1 MNVFTSAKKT
11 AIATV
16 TAGTLILSVA
26 GAVPSYAAAN
36 TTAPAAAPVDD
47 HMKAF
52 QTLMSFYKP
61 ALQGQFPNFHGFTV
75 GLTSHETVIKAIG
88 KAESP
93 AKDADGFD
101 VYHAEMGHPGYA
113 LNYKLDKIRE
123 MRYFGTNVER
133 QTNLGGISARMVIQ
147 HWGAPNQ
154 SALIKSGKTVQKKL
168 TYVRGKYQLEFI
180 FNNTS
185 GLDLDHINLVNKSI
199 K

>member
-1 MNVFTSAKKT
+1 MKKT

-16 TAGTLILSVA
+16 AAGTLALSIA
-26 GAVPSYAAAN
+26 GAIPSYAEA
-36 TTAPAAAPVDD
+36 TTAAPVDA

-61 ALQGQFPNFHGFTV
+61 ALQGQFPNFHDFTI
-75 GLTSHETVIKAIG
+75 GSTSHETVIKAIG

-101 VYHAEMGHPGYA
+101 VYNASMGQPGYA
-113 LNYKLDKIRE
+113 INYKLDKIRE

-133 QTNLGGISARMVIQ
+133 QTNLGGISLRMLIQ
-147 HWGAPNQ
+147 HWGTPNE
-154 SALIKSGKTVQKKL
+154 SVLIKAGKTVQKKI
-168 TYVRGKYQLEFI
+168 TYFRGKYQLEFI
-180 FNNTS
+180 FNGAS
-185 GLDLDHINLVNKSI
+185 GLDLDHINLVNKTV

>member
-1 MNVFTSAKKT
+1 MNLYTSVRKT
-11 AIATV
+11 AVVAV
-16 TAGTLILSVA
+16 TAGTLVLSGA
-26 GAVPSYAAAN
+26 GAIPANAAAV
-36 TTAPAAAPVDD
+36 TAAAVPVDA
-47 HMKAF
+47 HMQAF

-61 ALQGQFPNFHGFTV
+61 ALQGQFPNFHNFTI
-75 GLTSHETVIKAIG
+75 GSTTHETVIKAIG
-88 KAESP
+88 EAESP

-113 LNYKLDKIRE
+113 FNYKLDKIRE

-133 QTNLGGISARMVIQ
+133 QTNLGGISVRMLVQ

-154 SALIKSGKTVQKKL
+154 SVLIKSGKTVQKKL

-180 FNNTS
+180 FNGTNGT
-185 GLDLDHINLVNKSI
+185 DLDHINLVNKAS

>member
-1 MNVFTSAKKT
+1 MNLYASLKKT
-11 AIATV
+11 AIATIA
-16 TAGTLILSVA
+16 AGTLVLSAA
-26 GAVPSYAAAN
+26 GTVPSYAAAD
-36 TTAPAAAPVDD
+36 TTASVDSQT
-47 HMKAF
+47 KAL

-61 ALQGQFPNFHGFTV
+61 ALQGQFPNFHSFTI
-75 GLTSHETVIKAIG
+75 GKTTHETVIKTIG

-113 LNYKLDKIRE
+113 INYKLGKIRE

-133 QTNLGGISARMVIQ
+133 QTNLGGISVRMLV
-147 HWGAPNQ
+147 HNWGAPNE
-154 SALIKSGKTVQKKL
+154 SVLIKSGKITQKKI

-180 FNNTS
+180 FNGTS
-185 GLDLDHINLVNKSI
+185 GTGLDHINLVNKTI